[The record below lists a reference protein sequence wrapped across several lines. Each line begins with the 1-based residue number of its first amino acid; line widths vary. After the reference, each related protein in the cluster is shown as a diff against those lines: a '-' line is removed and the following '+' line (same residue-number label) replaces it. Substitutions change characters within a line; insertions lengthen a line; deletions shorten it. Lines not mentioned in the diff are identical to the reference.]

1 MALKDLSKEKSQ
13 LGFCRLRRPPLR
25 SVGIGY
31 KPALITAG
39 ANVPVWILCRIIGLL
54 VSLSLRPLFITIGI
68 GDWMTPRPFIY
79 SCVALIVAFLCWRLA
94 VR

>member
-1 MALKDLSKEKSQ
+1 
-13 LGFCRLRRPPLR
+13 
-25 SVGIGY
+25 
-31 KPALITAG
+31 
-39 ANVPVWILCRIIGLL
+39 L